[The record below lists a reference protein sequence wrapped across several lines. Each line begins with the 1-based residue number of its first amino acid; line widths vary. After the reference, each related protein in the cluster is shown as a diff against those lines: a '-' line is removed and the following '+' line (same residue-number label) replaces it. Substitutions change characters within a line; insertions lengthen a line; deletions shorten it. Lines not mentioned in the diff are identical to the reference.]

1 VIARDTTAKRD
12 AGWHRPTRIAPL
24 WTAKAG
30 RSLLQKVNG
39 GSSAGRFFDEHGRLS
54 ASLGSDSLERELW
67 SAIGTSDL
75 YRIANPIADREES
88 DRPFEENVWVRAAVK
103 AVAEGFQRL
112 DLCVYPGDPSE
123 DNDKLE
129 AHVLHDLLAS
139 PNRVMPSPR
148 QFWRAHAVNMKH
160 DGECIWFMMNE
171 RGEPV
176 QSNDDRILLEL
187 PATILPVRGALVEVK
202 YDNQGMP
209 STYRYTT
216 AFSRG
221 DRRHS
226 AEFPVGSV
234 VHYRDFDPYNA
245 TRGLGD
251 VNALERET
259 DLYFQAFRAMDG
271 AVRNGGD
278 PGGFII
284 YDHEVDAA
292 EMQRRQD
299 IADEEFAGPN
309 QRRVKLLQ
317 SSAKYVPNP
326 TKPSDMQYQQLLTW
340 LRDSILAGL
349 GVPPPV
355 VGVYDAATYNNVETA
370 HREMFTGP
378 NGILALATSTADS
391 LNADLLPRLARFGT
405 RPDEVVAFDSSHI
418 EALQED
424 IGAKLDRAADIAA
437 KGVGVAFNEGL
448 SMQGCEVEYP
458 EEGDRRYISNTL
470 TELLESTAEEPG
482 AEGEASEIAA
492 DPTSTL
498 NGAQIASL
506 LSIIEQVALGSLPMD
521 TAVQIIV
528 ASFPFDEARAK
539 RILREVES
547 GSQEP
552 DPTPAPPTP
561 PTAPE
566 DGEDLEEP
574 EEDEDDEAGADSEQA
589 SRSTYADPEKVDEV
603 YKSWRAVVNM
613 SASQLEAWGETECS
627 RKASVSP
634 GAVIKRN
641 VALMRKK
648 KGEWGTKELRD
659 ANRAISFISRMKG
672 MPKGEPVGD
681 CPSKRDIS
689 LKNWGFDPNKGRNSL
704 EGGETIAFA
713 RTEGQLE
720 LSKPLA
726 KRVEKWLE
734 RYEKEQLSQLR
745 RIANNGLRRFSIFD
759 DNVNPAAIPEEAW
772 DALLLSEAV
781 WAGKL
786 SRDVRVALREV
797 YDFALRE
804 AAGEI
809 GESIIDVSHPDVVEA
824 LATQQIKLAE
834 GVTSTVTRRVRA
846 KIADVLVKLS
856 PAGNLRNV
864 IKETLPE
871 LTPELK
877 KVFGTKDARAATI
890 AQTETGRAANIAR
903 YKQFQAAGVE
913 EIMWVASQDEKTRVS
928 HVAAH
933 GTRVQLGGAFD
944 NGLRHPHDP
953 RGSAGEVINCRCT
966 FRATRRR
973 DPLDDPDLEIS

>member
-1 VIARDTTAKRD
+1 MIARDTTAKRD

-54 ASLGSDSLERELW
+54 TSLGSDSLERELW

-103 AVAEGFQRL
+103 AVSEGFQRL
-112 DLCVYPGDPSE
+112 NLCVYPGDPSE

-355 VGVYDAATYNNVETA
+355 VGVYDSATYNNVETA

-458 EEGDRRYISNTL
+458 EEGDRRWVSNAL
-470 TELLESTAEEPG
+470 TELVDGDPVVEP
-482 AEGEASEIAA
+482 A
-492 DPTSTL
+492 
-498 NGAQIASL
+498 
-506 LSIIEQVALGSLPMD
+506 
-521 TAVQIIV
+521 
-528 ASFPFDEARAK
+528 
-539 RILREVES
+539 
-547 GSQEP
+547 
-552 DPTPAPPTP
+552 PTP
-561 PTAPE
+561 PIPPS
-566 DGEDLEEP
+566 EP
-574 EEDEDDEAGADSEQA
+574 EEDEDDEDDEAGADSEQA
-589 SRSTYADPEKVDEV
+589 SRSTYADPDKVDEV

-713 RTEGQLE
+713 RTDGQLE

-759 DNVNPAAIPEEAW
+759 ENVNPAAIPEEAW
-772 DALLLSEAV
+772 DALLLSETV

-809 GESIIDVSHPDVVEA
+809 GEMLIDVSHPDVVEA

-846 KIADVLVKLS
+846 RIADVLVKLS

-864 IKETLPE
+864 IKEVLPA

-890 AQTETGRAANIAR
+890 AQTETGRAVNTAKFR
-903 YKQFQAAGVE
+903 QYEAGNVD
-913 EIMWVASQDEKTRVS
+913 EIMWVASQDEATRAS

-933 GTRVQLGGAFD
+933 GTTIQMGGTFD
-944 NGLRHPHDP
+944 NGLRYPHDP
-953 RGSAGEVINCRCT
+953 NGSAGEVINCRCT
-966 FRATRRR
+966 MRVIRRR

>member
-1 VIARDTTAKRD
+1 MRDPLDDAVIARDTTAKRD

-54 ASLGSDSLERELW
+54 THLGSDSLERELW

-103 AVAEGFQRL
+103 AIAEGFQRL
-112 DLCVYPGDPSE
+112 NLCIYPGDPSA

-355 VGVYDAATYNNVETA
+355 VGVYDSATYNNVETA

-458 EEGDRRYISNTL
+458 EEGDRRWVSNAL
-470 TELLESTAEEPG
+470 TELVDGDPVVEP
-482 AEGEASEIAA
+482 A
-492 DPTSTL
+492 
-498 NGAQIASL
+498 
-506 LSIIEQVALGSLPMD
+506 
-521 TAVQIIV
+521 
-528 ASFPFDEARAK
+528 
-539 RILREVES
+539 
-547 GSQEP
+547 
-552 DPTPAPPTP
+552 PTP
-561 PTAPE
+561 PIPPS
-566 DGEDLEEP
+566 EP
-574 EEDEDDEAGADSEQA
+574 EEDEEPEEGADSEQA
-589 SRSTYADPEKVDEV
+589 SRSTYADPDKVDEV

-704 EGGETIAFA
+704 EGGETVAFA

-734 RYEKEQLSQLR
+734 RYEREQLSQLR

-759 DNVNPAAIPEEAW
+759 ENVNPAAIPEEAW

-809 GESIIDVSHPDVVEA
+809 GESIIDVSHPDMIEA

-913 EIMWVASQDEKTRVS
+913 EIMWVASRDEKTRVS

>member
-1 VIARDTTAKRD
+1 MIARDTTAKRD

-112 DLCVYPGDPSE
+112 NLCIYPGDPRQ

-129 AHVLHDLLAS
+129 EHVLHDLLAS

-176 QSNDDRILLEL
+176 QSTDDRILLEL

-226 AEFPVGSV
+226 AEFPVGSI

-355 VGVYDAATYNNVETA
+355 VGVYDSATYNNVETA

-470 TELLESTAEEPG
+470 TELLKSTAEDPG

-539 RILREVES
+539 RILREIES

-552 DPTPAPPTP
+552 EPAPSPPTP

-566 DGEDLEEP
+566 DEEDLEEP
-574 EEDEDDEAGADSEQA
+574 EEPEEGADSEQA
-589 SRSTYADPEKVDEV
+589 SRSTYADPDKVDEV

-613 SASQLEAWGETECS
+613 SASELEAWGETECS

-641 VALMRKK
+641 VALMQKN

-809 GESIIDVSHPDVVEA
+809 GEMLIDVSHPDVVEA

-871 LTPELK
+871 LTTELK

-890 AQTETGRAANIAR
+890 AQTETGRAVNTAKFRQYEEGN
-903 YKQFQAAGVE
+903 VD
-913 EIMWVASQDEKTRVS
+913 EIMWVASRDEATRAS
-928 HVAAH
+928 HVAVH
-933 GTRVQLGGAFD
+933 GTTIQMGGTFD
-944 NGLRHPHDP
+944 NGLRYPHDP
-953 RGSAGEVINCRCT
+953 SGSAGEVINCRCT
-966 FRATRRR
+966 MRVIRRR
-973 DPLDDPDLEIS
+973 DPLDDPELEIS